1 MSLVFTCYSHEL
13 LYIYCRKD
21 HRRFILN
28 NLSKV
33 GMSKKDVLEHIIE
46 EEVEALK
53 SIMKQ
58 DQEKEKSIKI
68 ERR

>member
-1 MSLVFTCYSHEL
+1 
-13 LYIYCRKD
+13 
-21 HRRFILN
+21 
-28 NLSKV
+28 
-33 GMSKKDVLEHIIE
+33 MSKKDVLEHIIE